1 MNTENDGQKKRKKR
15 NILNNVEKQQGE
27 KEEEEEDIWRGWRRS
42 GGGVEAEFKG
52 GIEAEKVSSNLH
64 MWAISFIRSL
74 FHRLALSSKGELQ
87 PPQVC
92 FILHKL
98 SFSKDELYPPKVSS
112 NLHRTGGLYPSLSSL
127 FHRLALSSKG
137 EL

>member
-52 GIEAEKVSSNLH
+52 GIKAEKVERKIYILSNRL
-64 MWAISFIRSL
+64 SYRSIEIKNFQSTHL
-74 FHRLALSSKGELQ
+74 
-87 PPQVC
+87 P
-92 FILHKL
+92 
-98 SFSKDELYPPKVSS
+98 
-112 NLHRTGGLYPSLSSL
+112 N
-127 FHRLALSSKG
+127 
-137 EL
+137 